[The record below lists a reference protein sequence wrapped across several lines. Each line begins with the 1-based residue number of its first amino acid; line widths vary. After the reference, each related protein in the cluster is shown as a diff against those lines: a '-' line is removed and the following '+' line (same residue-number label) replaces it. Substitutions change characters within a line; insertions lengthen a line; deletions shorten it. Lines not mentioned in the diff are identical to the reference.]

1 MKVIK
6 MFPPQIM
13 EINDSWVK
21 TWVIGLRYLVND
33 SSLRIYFPIDTHRSK
48 SVHFDAKNFLDILL

>member
-6 MFPPQIM
+6 KNFPQIM
-13 EINDSWVK
+13 EINENLGHRV
-21 TWVIGLRYLVND
+21 VILVND
-33 SSLRIYFPIDTHRSK
+33 SSLRIYLPIDTHRTK